1 MHAQAN
7 GGEIGGRLLDLGDE
21 RIVAMD
27 ETGMDVQVLSLTAPG
42 VQSLEPA
49 DAVALQTASNDMLAE
64 VVRNRP
70 DRFQGFATLATPD
83 PAAAARELERAVTK
97 LRLNGAMLFGRT
109 RDRNLDH
116 RDNWPIFEA
125 AAALRAPLY
134 IHPQSPVPAVRE
146 AIYGG
151 FDEAADAAFA
161 TFGLGWHYETGV
173 QILRMVLAGVFDRF
187 PDLQLITGHWGEVV
201 LFYLDRIDNMGR
213 AIKLAR
219 KPSEYFRYHVM
230 VTPSGMWSQRYLRWS
245 MEVLG
250 PERILFS
257 SDYPYRMTPDQ
268 GARRF
273 LEEAEL
279 SKPDREA
286 IATGTGSVWWPVSGA
301 VDACFVRSRQTATL
315 RRTDAHG
322 EESRRSGGAD
332 LGPGPTTSAPHR
344 RRSVRGRDSDRGGS
358 PHRLGQRRR
367 GGYAWLRDGGPARRH
382 ARRLPRPLPAH
393 LSRRAHAGQGRLPD
407 RPADH
412 GRCVLGPGRQPDPP
426 RPA

>member
-1 MHAQAN
+1 MKIIGLEEHFVTADVLKAWQALDPRWQDVVHAQAN
-7 GGEIGGRLLDLGDE
+7 GGEIGGRLLGLGDE

-83 PAAAARELERAVTK
+83 PAAAGRELERAVTK

-151 FDEAADAAFA
+151 FDAAADAAFA

-219 KPSEYFRYHVM
+219 KPSEYFRDHLM

-279 SKPDREA
+279 SEPDREA
-286 IATGTGSVWWPVSGA
+286 IA
-301 VDACFVRSRQTATL
+301 
-315 RRTDAHG
+315 HG
-322 EESRRSGGAD
+322 NWE
-332 LGPGPTTSAPHR
+332 
-344 RRSVRGRDSDRGGS
+344 
-358 PHRLGQRRR
+358 RLVAGVRR
-367 GGYAWLRDGGPARRH
+367 G
-382 ARRLPRPLPAH
+382 
-393 LSRRAHAGQGRLPD
+393 
-407 RPADH
+407 
-412 GRCVLGPGRQPDPP
+412 
-426 RPA
+426 